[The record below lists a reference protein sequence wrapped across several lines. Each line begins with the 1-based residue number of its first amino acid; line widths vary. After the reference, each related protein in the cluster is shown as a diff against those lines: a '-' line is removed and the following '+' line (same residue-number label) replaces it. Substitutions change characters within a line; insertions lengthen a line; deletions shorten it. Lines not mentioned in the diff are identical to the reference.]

1 MNEIGRI
8 NSPQQ
13 AALANIAARR
23 AAEQQQ
29 QQPPRGGDRV
39 ELSTQSQLMARLK
52 ELPEVRQGL
61 IDQAQQRIA
70 SGFYDSQQVIE
81 QTIDKLAEDL

>member
-8 NSPQQ
+8 NSPQP
-13 AALANIAARR
+13 ALAGIAARR

-29 QQPPRGGDRV
+29 QHQPRGGGDQV

-52 ELPEVRQGL
+52 DVPEVRQDL
-61 IDQAQQRIA
+61 VDQARQRVE

-81 QTIDKLAEDL
+81 QTIDKMAEDL